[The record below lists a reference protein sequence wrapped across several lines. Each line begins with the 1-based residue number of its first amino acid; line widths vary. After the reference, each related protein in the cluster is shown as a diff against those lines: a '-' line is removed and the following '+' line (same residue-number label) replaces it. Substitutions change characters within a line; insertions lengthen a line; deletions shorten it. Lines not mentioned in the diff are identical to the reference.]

1 MKNMGR
7 NFSIQMNSK
16 KNLDK
21 IIVNNDQQG
30 ILIEGDLGEFID
42 LSLLEDKLL
51 EVQFSHGVLRFEIN
65 KSELLKTT
73 KNCKSVSKQQ
83 TQC

>member
-1 MKNMGR
+1 MGR
-7 NFSIQMNSK
+7 YFSIQMDSK

-30 ILIEGDLGEFID
+30 ILIEGDLGDLID

-51 EVQFSHGVLRFEIN
+51 EVQFSHGILRLEIN
-65 KSELLKTT
+65 QLEILNLT
-73 KNCKSVSKQQ
+73 KK
-83 TQC
+83 